1 MKITFKLG
9 EPLWR
14 AAGKRE
20 VAGELGPSEREGLA
34 APASV
39 DAALNA
45 LAAAYPQMAQELH
58 GAQAEFYYS
67 LFVNDRLVVFAQRD
81 KTLLKEGDTIS
92 LFLPLAG
99 G

>member
-20 VAGELGPSEREGLA
+20 VAVELA

-45 LAAAYPQMAQELH
+45 LAAAYPKMAQELH
-58 GAQAEFYYS
+58 GAQSEFYYS